1 VAQLYV
7 EWVELQVLPV
17 LPLSR
22 EQVLQLAGDEGL
34 VLQPSKNNK
43 TGYKGVEKR
52 PSGVY
57 CARVSRGRK
66 NGRRRRL
73 YLQVGDGGGFATAE
87 EAALCYARAQRASR
101 SNR

>member
-1 VAQLYV
+1 MAQLYA
-7 EWVELQVLPV
+7 EWVELQV

-43 TGYKGVEKR
+43 TGYTGVEKR

-57 CARVSRGRK
+57 CARVSRGGK
-66 NGRRRRL
+66 KV
-73 YLQVGDGGGFATAE
+73 QVGDGGGFATAE

>member
-1 VAQLYV
+1 MAQLSREQVAQLYV
-7 EWVELQVLPV
+7 EWVELQV

-34 VLQPSKNNK
+34 VLQPSKNQ
-43 TGYKGVEKR
+43 TGYKGVDKR
-52 PSGVY
+52 PSGLY
-57 CARVSRGRK
+57 RARVSRGGKTAR
-66 NGRRRRL
+66 
-73 YLQVGDGGGFATAE
+73 VGGGFATAE

>member
-1 VAQLYV
+1 MAQLYV
-7 EWVELQVLPV
+7 EWVELQV

-43 TGYKGVEKR
+43 TGYRGVSKG
-52 PSGVY
+52 PSGLHR
-57 CARVSRGRK
+57 ARVSRGRK
-66 NGRRRRL
+66 MVLVSGA
-73 YLQVGDGGGFATAE
+73 GGFATAE

>member
-1 VAQLYV
+1 MAQLYA
-7 EWVELQVLPV
+7 EWVELQV

-43 TGYKGVEKR
+43 TGYKGVGHEH
-52 PSGVY
+52 PPGLH
-57 CARVSRGRK
+57 CAWVTSQCGNK
-66 NGRRRRL
+66 S
-73 YLQVGDGGGFATAE
+73 VHVGGGFATAE

>member
-1 VAQLYV
+1 MAQLYV
-7 EWVELQVLPV
+7 EWELQV

-43 TGYKGVEKR
+43 TGYKGVGQG
-52 PSGVY
+52 PSGTHGAWVTSQ
-57 CARVSRGRK
+57 CGNKSVRV
-66 NGRRRRL
+66 
-73 YLQVGDGGGFATAE
+73 GGGFATAE

-101 SNR
+101 SDYG